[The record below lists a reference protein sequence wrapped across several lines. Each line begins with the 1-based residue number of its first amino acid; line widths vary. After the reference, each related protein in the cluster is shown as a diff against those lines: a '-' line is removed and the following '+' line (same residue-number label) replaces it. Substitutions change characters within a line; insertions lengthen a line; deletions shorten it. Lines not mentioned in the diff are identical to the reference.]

1 MSRKL
6 EFLLRAWGDDH
17 IAKMEYA
24 DEYGTN
30 ILYEAGVL
38 QGRVQDSSHSQSKI
52 LCPESAPSVRR
63 VRMAVET
70 LPLAQK
76 MAVVG
81 WYCAPLKEDNTP
93 YTMGQIA
100 NKARMTLPAFDKQLK
115 SAKRALKAKLL
126 YK

>member
-6 EFLLRAWGDDH
+6 EGLLWAWGDDH

-24 DEYGTN
+24 DEYGDN
-30 ILYEAGVL
+30 VLYRAGVL
-38 QGRVQDSSHSQSKI
+38 HGKVQYLAQSQSKI
-52 LCPESAPSVRR
+52 LCPESSRDVRLVR
-63 VRMAVET
+63 VAVET

-100 NKARMTLPAFDKQLK
+100 NRARMTLPAFEKQLK
-115 SAKRALKAKLL
+115 LARKELKVKLL
-126 YK
+126 